1 MNTRSSSLVAAASTY
16 LLTPLVRRLA
26 IRVGAI
32 TEPRDRDVHAIP
44 TPRLGGLAMYG
55 GVVIAMVVAQNLPAL
70 RAGLADSA
78 EIKAVLIGGGV
89 ITLLGAVDDK
99 WGLDALT
106 KLTGQIFATGLMV
119 LFGVV
124 LTIVILPWGEILVL
138 GPEAVPLTIILAL
151 TMVNSINFID
161 GLDGL
166 AAGVVAIAAVA
177 FFAYSYQFAHLHGS
191 DRRRAGIADQRDP
204 RRRVHRVP
212 AAQLQPGADLHGRL
226 RLDAARPHARGRDDV
241 RHRASPT
248 LIQASSS
255 ELAALFFP
263 LLIPVLVL
271 AVPFVD
277 LLLAIGRRAIARKPL
292 FAPDKQHLH
301 HRLLEIGHSHR
312 RAVLMIL
319 YLWSAL
325 RRVRRRRGL
334 VHPAATGRRRG
345 RFHRDSGAADEPL
358 RSAARSRLTR
368 VVRRT
373 LDRRSTGPDHSACG
387 APETA
392 IRFAKGVCVARA
404 LPIRPLTCG
413 NAFRAF

>member
-1 MNTRSSSLVAAASTY
+1 LREYALVFLVAAAATY

-26 IRVGAI
+26 VRVGAI

-151 TMVNSINFID
+151 TIVNSINFID

-177 FFAYSYQFAHLHGS
+177 FFAYSYQFAHLHGAIAAEPAS
-191 DRRRAGIADQRDP
+191 LISAILAGVCIGFLP
-204 RRRVHRVP
+204 HNFNP
-212 AAQLQPGADLHGRL
+212 ARIFMGDSGSMLLGLML
-226 RLDAARPHARGRDDV
+226 AAATTSGTGKPK
-241 RHRASPT
+241 
-248 LIQASSS
+248 LFQASTP

-312 RAVLMIL
+312 RAVLIL

-325 RRVRRRRGL
+325 AAFGGVAVSFTRPRL
-334 VHPAATGRRRG
+334 VGVVVGSIAILALLMSHFPK
-345 RFHRDSGAADEPL
+345 L
-358 RSAARSRLTR
+358 RARSDT
-368 VVRRT
+368 
-373 LDRRSTGPDHSACG
+373 
-387 APETA
+387 
-392 IRFAKGVCVARA
+392 
-404 LPIRPLTCG
+404 
-413 NAFRAF
+413 

>member
-1 MNTRSSSLVAAASTY
+1 MREYAVVFLVAAAATY

-26 IRVGAI
+26 VRIGAM
-32 TEPRDRDVHAIP
+32 TQPRDRDVHAIP
-44 TPRLGGLAMYG
+44 TPRLGGLAIYL
-55 GVVIAMVVAQNLPAL
+55 GVAVAMVVAQNLPAL
-70 RAGLADSA
+70 RAGLTDSP

-89 ITLLGAVDDK
+89 ITLLGMADDI

-106 KLTGQIFATGLMV
+106 KLTGQVFATGLMV

-124 LTIVILPWGEILVL
+124 LTIVILPWGEKLVL
-138 GPEAVPLTIILAL
+138 GPEAVPLTIILAV

-177 FFAYSYQFAHLHGS
+177 FFAYSYEFARQQGTIAAEPASLISAILAGVCIGFLPHNFNPARIFMGDSGS
-191 DRRRAGIADQRDP
+191 MLLGLML
-204 RRRVHRVP
+204 
-212 AAQLQPGADLHGRL
+212 AAATTSGTGKPNLY
-226 RLDAARPHARGRDDV
+226 
-241 RHRASPT
+241 
-248 LIQASSS
+248 QASSS

-277 LLLAIGRRAIARKPL
+277 LLMAIGRRALARKPL

-312 RAVLMIL
+312 RAVLIL

-325 RRVRRRRGL
+325 AAFGGVAVSFTRPKL
-334 VHPAATGRRRG
+334 VGVVVGSIAILALLMSHFPR
-345 RFHRDSGAADEPL
+345 L
-358 RSAARSRLTR
+358 RARS
-368 VVRRT
+368 
-373 LDRRSTGPDHSACG
+373 HH
-387 APETA
+387 
-392 IRFAKGVCVARA
+392 
-404 LPIRPLTCG
+404 
-413 NAFRAF
+413 

>member
-1 MNTRSSSLVAAASTY
+1 VREYALVFLVAAAATY
-16 LLTPLVRRLA
+16 LLTPLVRRFA
-26 IRVGAI
+26 VRVGAM

-44 TPRLGGLAMYG
+44 TPRLGGIAMYG
-55 GVVIAMVVAQNLPAL
+55 GVVIAMVVAQSLPAL
-70 RAGLADSA
+70 RAGLRDSV

-106 KLTGQIFATGLMV
+106 KLTGQVFATGLMV

-124 LTIVILPWGEILVL
+124 LSIVILPWSHGEILIL
-138 GPEAVPLTIILAL
+138 GPEAVPLTIILAV

-177 FFAYSYQFAHLHGS
+177 FFAYSYQYAHLHGALAAEPAS
-191 DRRRAGIADQRDP
+191 LISAILAGVCVGFLP
-204 RRRVHRVP
+204 HNFNP
-212 AAQLQPGADLHGRL
+212 ARIFMGDSGSMLLGLML
-226 RLDAARPHARGRDDV
+226 AAATTSGTGKPK
-241 RHRASPT
+241 
-248 LIQASSS
+248 LYQASTP

-312 RAVLMIL
+312 RAVLIL

-325 RRVRRRRGL
+325 AAFGGVAVSFTRPKL
-334 VHPAATGRRRG
+334 VGVVVGSIAILALLMSNFPK
-345 RFHRDSGAADEPL
+345 L
-358 RSAARSRLTR
+358 RAGSNR
-368 VVRRT
+368 
-373 LDRRSTGPDHSACG
+373 
-387 APETA
+387 
-392 IRFAKGVCVARA
+392 
-404 LPIRPLTCG
+404 
-413 NAFRAF
+413 